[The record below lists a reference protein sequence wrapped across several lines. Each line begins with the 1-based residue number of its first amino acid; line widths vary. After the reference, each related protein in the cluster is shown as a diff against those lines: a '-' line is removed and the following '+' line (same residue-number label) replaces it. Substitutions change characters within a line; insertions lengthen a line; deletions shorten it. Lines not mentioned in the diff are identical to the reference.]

1 MSKFAV
7 ALACTLAFV
16 TGATTT
22 AALTPIEH
30 FAELPFLEAP
40 KLSPDGNSIA
50 AKINVDGEQSFVIYS
65 LDPNKK
71 DLRKVT
77 ADDSDINWWQWVND
91 DWLIVGTGATT
102 IAYGEQIYITRMVRI
117 SADGKKMHLIGRPKG
132 QYGDDL
138 LWVSRDGSAKIVY
151 AYQDS
156 VFEELDFYPQV
167 MTFDVAT
174 GVGRRIVRP
183 VAGVMNWYADKN
195 GQVRVGIGYSDDT
208 GISKVYYRDSNKH
221 QFKIRDRVDTKYGAS
236 PLVPF
241 DFSDDGKSAKA
252 FSTDDGYSSV
262 YNIDLESFE
271 KTEKLHEVKGYDLD
285 GWFEDPA
292 TGAMAGYS
300 YTDDKYR
307 SIWLDPEFADMQA
320 KIEQSVPGRSASIT
334 SISRDKSRMIIKTGG
349 ADRAGA
355 FYLFDLDVATM
366 YPIGAVNKSMGNK
379 AMHPVKTVRIKARDG
394 LVIPTVMTQ
403 PKGSEPKN
411 LPVIIM
417 PHGGPAARDSESW
430 DWWAQFLADRGY
442 LVLQPNFRGS
452 TGFGTAHKNAGDGEW
467 GLKMQDDLNDT
478 LAWAAAEGLAD
489 PNRACMVGGSYGGY
503 AALRAAQRDGKL
515 YRCAVSFAGVGN
527 LASLVRYD
535 AWAFYGK
542 SYKRNWRK
550 LVPDFDSVSPLKHVE
565 EFSSP
570 VLLVHGK
577 KDLRVPY
584 EQSSRIYSALKSAG
598 KSVEMV
604 TQPLG
609 DHHFTRQEDRLT
621 FLQALEAFLIKHN
634 PSDALKAVAAAPATA
649 R

>member
-1 MSKFAV
+1 
-7 ALACTLAFV
+7 
-16 TGATTT
+16 
-22 AALTPIEH
+22 
-30 FAELPFLEAP
+30 
-40 KLSPDGNSIA
+40 
-50 AKINVDGEQSFVIYS
+50 
-65 LDPNKK
+65 
-71 DLRKVT
+71 
-77 ADDSDINWWQWVND
+77 
-91 DWLIVGTGATT
+91 
-102 IAYGEQIYITRMVRI
+102 
-117 SADGKKMHLIGRPKG
+117 
-132 QYGDDL
+132 
-138 LWVSRDGSAKIVY
+138 
-151 AYQDS
+151 
-156 VFEELDFYPQV
+156 
-167 MTFDVAT
+167 
-174 GVGRRIVRP
+174 
-183 VAGVMNWYADKN
+183 
-195 GQVRVGIGYSDDT
+195 
-208 GISKVYYRDSNKH
+208 
-221 QFKIRDRVDTKYGAS
+221 
-236 PLVPF
+236 
-241 DFSDDGKSAKA
+241 
-252 FSTDDGYSSV
+252 
-262 YNIDLESFE
+262 
-271 KTEKLHEVKGYDLD
+271 
-285 GWFEDPA
+285 
-292 TGAMAGYS
+292 MAGYT
-300 YTDDKYR
+300 YIDDKYK
-307 SIWLDPEFADMQA
+307 SVWLDPEIADLQT
-320 KIEQSVPGRSASIT
+320 KIDQSVPGQSAKI
-334 SISRDKSRMIIKTGG
+334 ISFSSNKMRMIVFIGG

-355 FYLFDLDVATM
+355 FYLFDRSAGTM
-366 YPIGAVNKSMGNK
+366 YPIGAMNKSMGNK

-417 PHGGPAARDSESW
+417 PHGGPADRVSEKW

-452 TGFGTAHKNAGDGEW
+452 AGFGTKHERAGEGEW

-478 LAWAAAEGLAD
+478 LAWAAAAGLAD
-489 PNRACMVGGSYGGY
+489 PNRACMVGGEYGGY

-527 LASLVRYD
+527 LSALTRRYGASS
-535 AWAFYGK
+535 FYGK
-542 SYKRNWRK
+542 TFKRELK
-550 LVPDFDSVSPLKHVE
+550 KSAPDFDSVSPLKHVE